1 MKTNAFSSLGLP
13 DGLGSTVRIIGEVLG
28 VLNVVGVLEVGVLEV
43 GVLEVG
49 VLDGVL
55 NKKNQVD

>member
-13 DGLGSTVRIIGEVLG
+13 DGLGSTVRIIGEVLLG
-28 VLNVVGVLEVGVLEV
+28 VLNV
-43 GVLEVG
+43 VG

-55 NKKNQVD
+55 NKKSSRPNSQLKPYLLV